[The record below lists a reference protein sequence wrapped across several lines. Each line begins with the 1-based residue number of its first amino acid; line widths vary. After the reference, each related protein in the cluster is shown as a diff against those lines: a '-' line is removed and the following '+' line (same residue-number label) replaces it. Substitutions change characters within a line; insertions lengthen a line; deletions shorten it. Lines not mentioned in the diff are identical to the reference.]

1 MSASIEN
8 LQARFAKR
16 FPARETE
23 TPPPATDAGTE
34 SNEETQP
41 AAAPQEPCRR
51 TEHAKA
57 GYDLDLAVEPHDVL
71 EAAGILDK
79 DGFAIDMITAIDWP
93 DDNQFE
99 LIYDFLHFLNPAR
112 VAVRTRI
119 PRDRP
124 EIASLSSIYSGANW
138 HERETAEFFGIE
150 FTGHPNPIH
159 LLLPEDFRGFPLRKD
174 FKPEP
179 DPESS

>member
-1 MSASIEN
+1 MSQAIDN
-8 LQARFAKR
+8 LQTLFAKR
-16 FPARETE
+16 FPPMEATP
-23 TPPPATDAGTE
+23 TPPAVDAGTE
-34 SNEETQP
+34 SNEETDP
-41 AAAPQEPCRR
+41 AAAPQEPCRW

-138 HERETAEFFGIE
+138 HERETAEFFGID

-159 LLLPEDFRGFPLRKD
+159 LLLPEDFQGFPLRKD

-179 DPESS
+179 DPEPS